1 MKRILVLT
9 LLIVL
14 SVAYGADKV
23 ALATKVSGQ
32 VSLVNLQNA
41 KSPLK
46 RNTILETG
54 MKIETGPDGVAVIMF
69 IDDKSILRVQ
79 RDTYLTVGG
88 ERSATAISK
97 QIDMQFGKLRAEV
110 AEQRQGE
117 FQISTPTSV
126 ASVKGTDFW
135 TTSDPVY
142 GDIFLGVSGLIEVE
156 NLISGG
162 IINVGGGQVGE
173 SKQDGTTDVANYVL
187 LVGEILTA
195 ADNLL
200 TLDPVQLE
208 DGTQFNGR
216 VVLDAST
223 SFAGPVPVVASTATI
238 SGKANDDGSILAIQI
253 EIEEVEV
260 DTEPLDVGEV
270 EPQTGGSTEGGSSL
284 FTAVD
289 GNFAATGVTTQDS
302 LVINSGA
309 NTGRYEIVD
318 VGDNTLTIGGT
329 FAATE
334 AGIDYEI
341 SRNIIAPKELIIQF
355 RNSEGETKEL
365 LIIYE

>member
-1 MKRILVLT
+1 MKRLIIFV

-14 SVAYGADKV
+14 NVAYTADKI

-32 VSLVNLQNA
+32 VTLVNLQNA

-46 RNTILETG
+46 RNTILESG
-54 MKIETGPDGVAVIMF
+54 MKIETGSDGVAVIMF
-69 IDDKSILRVQ
+69 IDDKSILRIQ

-88 ERSATAISK
+88 ERGATAISK
-97 QIDMQFGKLRAEV
+97 QIDMQFGKIRAQIT
-110 AEQRQGE
+110 EQRQGE
-117 FQISTPTSV
+117 VTISTPTSV

-135 TTSDPVY
+135 TTSDPVF
-142 GDIFLGVSGLIEVE
+142 GDIFLGVSGLIEVQ

-162 IINVGGGQVGE
+162 IIQVGGGQVGE
-173 SKQDGTTDVANYVL
+173 SKTDGTTEVANYVL
-187 LVGEILTA
+187 LVGELLTA
-195 ADNLL
+195 SDNLL

-223 SFAGPVPVVASTATI
+223 TFAGPAPAVASMATI
-238 SGKANDDGSILAIQI
+238 SGKANDDGSVVAIQI
-253 EIEEVEV
+253 EIEEVEIE
-260 DTEPLDVGEV
+260 TEPLETGEAA
-270 EPQTGGSTEGGSSL
+270 PQTGGSTEAGSST
-284 FTAVD
+284 FTAVNA
-289 GNFAATGVTTQDS
+289 NFAATGVTTQDS

-309 NTGRYEIVD
+309 NTGRYEIID

-334 AGIDYEI
+334 TGIDFEI
-341 SRNIIAPKELIIQF
+341 ARNIIAPKELIILF
-355 RNSEGETKEL
+355 RNAEGETKEL